1 MEKVI
6 ITENEDGGVAIGYV
20 SSTTLQKLSI
30 YQIAEKDVP
39 AGKPFWIIN
48 KENLPEDHTFF
59 DAWEL
64 DLESLGEPDGYGME
78 YEEWLEENT

>member
-6 ITENEDGGVAIGYV
+6 ITENDSGGVAIGYIA
-20 SSTTLQKLSI
+20 SDMLNKLSI

-39 AGKPFWIIN
+39 EGKPFWIAN
-48 KENLPEDHTFF
+48 KEDLPQDHTFF

-64 DLESLGEPDGYGME
+64 DLESLGEPDGHGMS
-78 YEEWLEENT
+78 YQEWLEENT

>member
-6 ITENEDGGVAIGYV
+6 ITENDNGGVSIGYLG
-20 SSTTLQKLSI
+20 TNILNKLSI
-30 YQIAEKDVP
+30 YQVAEKDVP
-39 AGKPFWIIN
+39 AGKPFWIV
-48 KENLPEDHTFF
+48 KKDDLPQDHTFF

-78 YEEWLEENT
+78 YEEWLEENS